1 MRTSLTLA
9 LLLACACRSREP
21 APSPLPSAA
30 EAGANAAAIDAG
42 AAAATTPDPARL
54 LRQEGEALL
63 ARWLEAQNRG
73 DHAAYAA
80 LYQPAHFQGIKRT
93 ASGKVRRYDGTGW
106 VRDRKRMFEVGFKVA
121 AEELAVETWLDA
133 DSKLKTGVISLRFL
147 QRWEGGGYADHG
159 IKVLQ
164 AWRDAKGAWR
174 LVYEDLLNAEPGWA
188 RAADAV
194 AALALTA
201 PADDAAALAL
211 WTVVA
216 PTGADYEDRLAAI
229 PDDPAIRRPMA
240 RALLAA
246 GNLACTETIDAGA
259 CGEEILEWA
268 PLDPKADLASPCL
281 RRRLALWAVDQLD
294 DADIAGLTTALA
306 GLVAL
311 KAPEIELPTAA
322 FAALPAGAD
331 DVRLTLLAAS
341 ADADREALAE
351 SEVAGLT
358 TDAAIV
364 TAATALHLDRAVER
378 LDRTRHR
385 GPLLAAIGDDK
396 LEVATRVAIVDG
408 FAGDGGKDVTAALVA
423 LASDGSC
430 ELAMLAAAA
439 LADRG
444 DPSRLPSR
452 PAASGSDA
460 DLQRV
465 LCLVSHDRDLAR
477 RDARWREL
485 LAPTVIERAITT
497 NDFGDP
503 DEAGDEA
510 DATDPDAPEGTI
522 VTGGD
527 GIGTTTNTWKTTARD
542 ALDLGGTLQAW
553 AGCAGGCTDQGDFEL
568 VIARD
573 ERGRRWITEIIEK
586 RWMGCPC

>member
-1 MRTSLTLA
+1 MRTSLALA

-21 APSPLPSAA
+21 APSSPPPP
-30 EAGANAAAIDAG
+30 EAGAAAAVIDAG
-42 AAAATTPDPARL
+42 AAAATAPDPARL

-63 ARWLEAQNRG
+63 ARWLEAQHRG

-80 LYQPAHFQGIKRT
+80 LYEPAHFQGIKRT
-93 ASGKVRRYDGTGW
+93 ASGKLRRYDGKGW
-106 VRDRKRMFEVGFKVA
+106 VRDRRRMFEVGFKVA

-164 AWRDAKGAWR
+164 AWRDATGSWR
-174 LVYEDLLNAEPGWA
+174 LVYEDLLNAEPGWS
-188 RAADAV
+188 RAADPV
-194 AALALTA
+194 PALALTA

-211 WTVVA
+211 WAVVA
-216 PTGADYEDRLAAI
+216 PTGADYQDRLAAI
-229 PDDPAIRRPMA
+229 PDQPAIRRPMA

-246 GNLACTETIDAGA
+246 GDLACTETIDAGA

-268 PLDPKADLASPCL
+268 PLDPKAGLGDPCL

-294 DADIAGLTTALA
+294 DADIAGLAPALA

-311 KAPEIELPTAA
+311 PAPENELPAAA

-331 DVRLTLLAAS
+331 DVRLVLLEAA
-341 ADADREALAE
+341 AGAGREALAE
-351 SEVAGLT
+351 AEVAGLAS
-358 TDAAIV
+358 DAAVV
-364 TAATALHLDRAVER
+364 TAATSMHLDSAVGR
-378 LDRTRHR
+378 LERTRHR
-385 GPLLAAIGDDK
+385 GELLAALADDK

-408 FAGDGGKDVTAALVA
+408 FAGDASKDVTAALGA
-423 LASDGSC
+423 LASDVSC

-444 DPSRLPSR
+444 DPSRLPAR
-452 PAASGSDA
+452 PGAGGSDA
-460 DLQRV
+460 DLARV
-465 LCLVSHDRDLAR
+465 LCLVSHDRDPAR
-477 RDARWREL
+477 REARWREL
-485 LAPTVIERAITT
+485 LAPTVIEREVTT

-503 DEAGDEA
+503 DEADAEA

-522 VTGGD
+522 VTGGESM
-527 GIGTTTNTWKTTARD
+527 GTTTNRWKTTARD

-553 AGCAGGCTDQGDFEL
+553 AGCTGGCTDQGDFEL